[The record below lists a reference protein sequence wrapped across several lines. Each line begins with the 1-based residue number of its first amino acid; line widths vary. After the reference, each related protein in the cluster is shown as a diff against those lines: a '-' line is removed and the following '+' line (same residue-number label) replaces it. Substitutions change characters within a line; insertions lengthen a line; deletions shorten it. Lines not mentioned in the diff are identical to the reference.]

1 MITPKVKKDSIRLA
15 TLLMTSSM
23 TVMSGTTVVAA
34 MPKVSDYFQG
44 VPNAELLVRLFLTTP
59 FLFTAIAAPL
69 AGYVV
74 DRLGRK
80 LILLSSLIVFAIAG
94 TSGLYLNSLFTL
106 IIGRA
111 LLGISIGCILTTCI
125 TLTADYYEREE
136 RQRMMGLQTSF
147 MGFGAVIFLSLG
159 GVLGDIHWR
168 ATFISYAI
176 AVIILPACIFF
187 INEPQRIKKQE
198 TQASI
203 IFRGRLPYLSII
215 SIYTL
220 SFIHIA
226 VFYLVP
232 VLIPFFLQDLSY
244 TSSTRSGLILA
255 GMNLLAAFMSLTY
268 GKIKTHFTFLE
279 IAFSSF
285 IFLGLGYII
294 LFFSSGI
301 KVTLFG
307 LIITSLGLGW
317 FWPNANLWVNTVTPI
332 QFRGRAIGSLATCT
346 YLGMFF
352 SPIIAQPFTTHYGIA
367 ATFGI
372 IGTLSL
378 GLGIILF
385 LFSFRKR

>member
-1 MITPKVKKDSIRLA
+1 MITPKVKKDFIRLA

-147 MGFGAVIFLSLG
+147 MGFGAVVFLSLG

-176 AVIILPACIFF
+176 AIIILPACIFF

-203 IFRGRLPYLSII
+203 IFWGRLPYLIII

-226 VFYLVP
+226 AFYLVP
-232 VLIPFFLQDLSY
+232 
-244 TSSTRSGLILA
+244 
-255 GMNLLAAFMSLTY
+255 LL
-268 GKIKTHFTFLE
+268 
-279 IAFSSF
+279 
-285 IFLGLGYII
+285 
-294 LFFSSGI
+294 
-301 KVTLFG
+301 
-307 LIITSLGLGW
+307 
-317 FWPNANLWVNTVTPI
+317 
-332 QFRGRAIGSLATCT
+332 
-346 YLGMFF
+346 
-352 SPIIAQPFTTHYGIA
+352 
-367 ATFGI
+367 
-372 IGTLSL
+372 
-378 GLGIILF
+378 
-385 LFSFRKR
+385 

>member
-1 MITPKVKKDSIRLA
+1 MITPKVKKDFIRLA

-147 MGFGAVIFLSLG
+147 MGFGAVVFLSLG

-176 AVIILPACIFF
+176 AIIILPACIFF

-203 IFRGRLPYLSII
+203 IFWGRLPYLIII

-226 VFYLVP
+226 AFYLVP
-232 VLIPFFLQDLSY
+232 VLTPFFLQDLSY
-244 TSSTRSGLILA
+244 TSSTHIGLILA

-268 GKIKTHFTFLE
+268 GKIKAHFTFLE

-294 LFFSSGI
+294 LFFSAGI

-317 FWPNANLWVNTVTPI
+317 FWPNTNLWVNTVTPF
-332 QFRGRAIGSLATCT
+332 QFRGRAIGGLATCT

-352 SPIIAQPFTTHYGIA
+352 SPIIAQPFITRYGIA

-385 LFSFRKR
+385 LFNFRKR